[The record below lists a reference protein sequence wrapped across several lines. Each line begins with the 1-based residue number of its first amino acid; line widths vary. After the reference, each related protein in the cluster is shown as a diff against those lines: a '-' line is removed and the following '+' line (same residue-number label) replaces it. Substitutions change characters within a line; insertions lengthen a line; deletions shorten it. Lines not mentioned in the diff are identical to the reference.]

1 MFVPNNR
8 ILSSVVLELL
18 DNGVLLRMDDWLVS
32 WRLMDLLQDLHVTC
46 VVRRVLCVLSLNSLL
61 VVRIVY
67 SVVHHARYCL
77 NVISPLSFTPIPL
90 AITQNY
96 FTTA

>member
-1 MFVPNNR
+1 
-8 ILSSVVLELL
+8 
-18 DNGVLLRMDDWLVS
+18 MDDWLVS

-46 VVRRVLCVLSLNSLL
+46 VVRWVLCILSLNSLL

-67 SVVHHARYCL
+67 SVVHHAYYCP
-77 NVISPLSFTPIPL
+77 NIIGPLSFTPIPL
-90 AITQNY
+90 TITQNH